1 MGVAWR
7 AQFDPAL
14 GEAVVRQRA
23 YNVSFL
29 SSLSLSLSLSL
40 LRALSCT
47 LTLALF
53 ESSRSIYLNVLRS
66 LRHGS
71 AMPPVLQQKECVCE
85 RERQGGREREHVHAH
100 GRAHDLRSAH
110 HLGANLL

>member
-40 LRALSCT
+40 TRPLLHVDA
-47 LTLALF
+47 
-53 ESSRSIYLNVLRS
+53 RSF
-66 LRHGS
+66 
-71 AMPPVLQQKECVCE
+71 
-85 RERQGGREREHVHAH
+85 
-100 GRAHDLRSAH
+100 
-110 HLGANLL
+110 